1 MESADSV
8 WVGIEV
14 TRQLRV
20 VDGGL
25 APAGD
30 LQAGGV
36 NLLEHQI
43 KIALQ
48 IAPPDRVCV
57 LSPQG
62 DERVLELIAQ
72 YEVRELAPFDFI
84 AMLSERAKAG
94 EEGAVVL
101 LRQIAPLESANMLK
115 QALKLLK
122 KHPVVISASKPPE
135 GHKRHQPLPGQS
147 EPDYRCLAFEMRRI
161 SEFGA
166 AGAAGEEEL
175 QFIDWD
181 SFAEF
186 TGRDDAEAGARV
198 RGWE

>member
-94 EEGAVVL
+94 EEGAVTRREDAMRMTFLTSIVYLPL
-101 LRQIAPLESANMLK
+101 LLTAMVWA
-115 QALKLLK
+115 
-122 KHPVVISASKPPE
+122 
-135 GHKRHQPLPGQS
+135 
-147 EPDYRCLAFEMRRI
+147 RR
-161 SEFGA
+161 
-166 AGAAGEEEL
+166 
-175 QFIDWD
+175 
-181 SFAEF
+181 
-186 TGRDDAEAGARV
+186 
-198 RGWE
+198 

>member
-1 MESADSV
+1 
-8 WVGIEV
+8 
-14 TRQLRV
+14 
-20 VDGGL
+20 
-25 APAGD
+25 
-30 LQAGGV
+30 
-36 NLLEHQI
+36 
-43 KIALQ
+43 
-48 IAPPDRVCV
+48 
-57 LSPQG
+57 
-62 DERVLELIAQ
+62 
-72 YEVRELAPFDFI
+72 LAPFDFI

-186 TGRDDAEAGARV
+186 TGRDDAEA
-198 RGWE
+198 